1 MERLHVVVQG
11 RVQGVYFRASAQNKA
26 RRLGLRGWIR
36 NCADGRV
43 EFVAEGERS
52 TLEQLLSWL
61 QTGPPSA
68 TITRVETDWQT
79 PSGKFRGF
87 IVRY

>member
-26 RRLGLRGWIR
+26 RRLGLRGWVR
-36 NCADGRV
+36 NCADGSV
-43 EFVAEGERS
+43 EFVAEGERPE
-52 TLEQLLSWL
+52 LEQLLSWS
-61 QTGPPSA
+61 QAGPPST

-79 PSGKFRGF
+79 ARGEFRGF

>member
-26 RRLGLRGWIR
+26 RLLGLRGWVR
-36 NCADGRV
+36 NCADGSV

-52 TLEQLLSWL
+52 ELEQLLSWS
-61 QTGPPSA
+61 QAGPLVLIVVSTKMSSA
-68 TITRVETDWQT
+68 GLI
-79 PSGKFRGF
+79 P
-87 IVRY
+87 IVP